1 MQHGQAS
8 VTAIGAAGHRA
19 AHQVLEHGLVF
30 ADPLALPILGEDA
43 DQAVALARERPERR
57 PLRLFIAMRSRFA
70 EDCARRAIER
80 GAGQIVV
87 LGAGLDTFAYRLE
100 PVGNLRVFELD
111 HPATQGEKRRR
122 LAEAR
127 IAEPSHAVYVAHDFE
142 RGSMTAALESAGLDP
157 RRRTFVIWLGV
168 TPYLTKEAVFA
179 TLGELAGF
187 RGGVEVVFD
196 YSNPPDRIEDAA
208 TRKFHQRM
216 AEQVAAG
223 GEPFRCY
230 VDSAELHARAGDLG
244 FSEIQDLD
252 RAALVGRYLP
262 DLPAPP
268 PGPGGH
274 VVRMATTRSE
284 ATQPKRPPDLPD

>member
-1 MQHGQAS
+1 M
-8 VTAIGAAGHRA
+8 TAIGAAGHRA
-19 AHQVLEHGLVF
+19 AHQVLERGLVF
-30 ADPLALPILGEDA
+30 ADPLALPILGQDA
-43 DQAVALARERPERR
+43 DQAIALARERPERR

-70 EDCARRAIER
+70 EDSARRAVER
-80 GAGQIVV
+80 GARQIVV
-87 LGAGLDTFAYRLE
+87 LGAGLDTFAYRFE
-100 PVGNLRVFELD
+100 PARDLIVFEVD
-111 HPATQGEKRRR
+111 HPATQRDKRRR

-142 RGSMTAALESAGLDP
+142 RGSMTAALEAAGLDP

-187 RGGVEVVFD
+187 GGGVEAVFD
-196 YSNPPDRIEDAA
+196 YANPPDRIGDAA
-208 TRKFHQRM
+208 TRDFHQRM
-216 AEQVAAG
+216 AERVAAS

-230 VDSAELHARAGDLG
+230 VDSAELHARARDLG
-244 FSEIQDLD
+244 FAEIEDLD

-274 VVRMATTRSE
+274 VVRMTTAPSE
-284 ATQPKRPPDLPD
+284 AAAQRAGRSNCENQEID